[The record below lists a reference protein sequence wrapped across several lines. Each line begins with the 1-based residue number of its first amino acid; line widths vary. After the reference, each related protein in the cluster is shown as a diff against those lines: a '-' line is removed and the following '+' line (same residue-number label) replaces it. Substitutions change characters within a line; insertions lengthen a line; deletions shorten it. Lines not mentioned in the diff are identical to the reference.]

1 MSREAEETSGKY
13 GVLIMSTG
21 AAPQTE
27 SDAMIQRLLA
37 AGDLA
42 VSRSLVQQHPEL
54 NWEQIVTKLTDRVRQ
69 EVHVSSAQAQRLA
82 DIAITVAQA
91 TNDKPALAKSIRAKA
106 NALYAQDQ
114 HAEAVEMHG
123 RAIHLFEEVG
133 DKEELARTLSGSIQP
148 LLLLGRYEE
157 AMAAGGRARAIF
169 AGLGNR
175 WRLAR
180 LEINIGNI
188 YQRQDRFEDSLQH
201 YQQAYEELL
210 SHDDAEGLAA
220 VLSNLSL
227 CYISLNNFPRALEL
241 HQKARKHC
249 LEKGMPI
256 LVAYADYNI
265 AYLYF
270 LRGEYGRSIQMLREA
285 SAGAKRA
292 GDAYQLALCDLDL
305 AEIYLE
311 INLNAEAVELAQA
324 ANQRFER
331 LGFGYEAAKALAF
344 AAIGVSRQGQAF
356 EGLQLFRKSKDMF
369 ARDNNLVWPS
379 LIGLYEAL
387 VLFNEGR
394 MFEARQLC
402 AGAQDFFAHASMPR
416 KALLAELLLAR
427 IALRLHDT
435 SCARQHCESALQELS
450 RVESP
455 MLQYQTYFL
464 LGETSRTEK
473 NDAEAYDAYSR
484 ARVALEALRGSLRGE
499 ELKIAFFDN
508 KLELY
513 EHLVDLCLQ
522 RMDGSEEAFGYIEQA
537 KSRSLMDLLT
547 QPVSV
552 VENDDG
558 QSDLVRCI
566 RTLREELN
574 WYYNL
579 IEREQLRPEENSR
592 TRIVSLEKQA
602 RAREGELLRA
612 LQEATTAEVNQAGLE
627 SPTHV
632 PLQEIRTALAPGT
645 TLVEYFCVQDR
656 ILACVLSQDHLHIVP
671 VTLSSRVQKNLQ
683 MFQFQLS
690 KFRLDPQY
698 VATFQDALLEATQS
712 HLKSLYDEL
721 LAPVRQLLEAKHLVF
736 VPHGL
741 LHYVPM
747 HALYDGES
755 YLIDNY
761 AISYAPSASIYS
773 ICRAIPEKTSGSSLI
788 FGIADA
794 QAPSILDEV
803 HALHSI
809 LPHAKLFVGDQA
821 TEHALRE
828 NGANSRTIHIATHG
842 YFRQDNPMFSSIRL
856 GGSYLSLYDLYH
868 LKLPADLV
876 VLSGCATG
884 LNVVRPGDEQI
895 GLVRGLLRAGA
906 HSLVLSLWDV
916 HDQSTQEFMVA
927 FYSKMQHGLS
937 KPFAIQ
943 SAMVEL
949 REHSPHPYYWAPFLL
964 IGKG

>member
-1 MSREAEETSGKY
+1 MSAK
-13 GVLIMSTG
+13 

-37 AGDLA
+37 STED
-42 VSRSLVQQHPEL
+42 RQRRMLVQQHPAL
-54 NWEQIVTKLTDRVRQ
+54 DWAQIVTALTDRVRQ
-69 EVHVSSAQAQRLA
+69 EVHVSTSQAQAIADLA
-82 DIAITVAQA
+82 IVVAE
-91 TNDKPALAKSIRAKA
+91 TTKNKLALAKSLRAKA
-106 NALYAQDQ
+106 NTLYAQDQ
-114 HAEAVEMHG
+114 HAEAVEKHA
-123 RAIHLFEEVG
+123 RAISLFEEAG

-157 AMAAGGRARAIF
+157 ALAVAGRAGAIF
-169 AGLGNR
+169 SEQKNA

-188 YQRQDRFEDSLQH
+188 YQRQDRFEESLEH
-201 YQQAYEELL
+201 YQRAYEELL
-210 SHDDAEGLAA
+210 GHDDAEGLAA

-227 CYISLNNFPRALEL
+227 CYISLNNFPKALEL
-241 HQKARKHC
+241 HQKARQHC

-285 SAGAKRA
+285 SAGAQRV
-292 GDAYQLALCDLDL
+292 GDGYQLALCDLDL

-311 INLNAEAVELAQA
+311 INMIAEAVELAHA
-324 ANQRFER
+324 AHHGFER

-356 EGLQLFRKSKDMF
+356 EGLQLFRKSKEMF
-369 ARDNNLVWPS
+369 VRDNNLVWPS
-379 LIGLYEAL
+379 LIDLYEAL

-394 MFEARQLC
+394 LFEARSLC
-402 AGAQDFFAHASMPR
+402 AAAREFFARSSMPR

-427 IALRLHDT
+427 IALRLNDIST
-435 SCARQHCESALQELS
+435 ARKHSESALQELT
-450 RVESP
+450 RLEAP
-455 MLQYQTYFL
+455 MLMYQAQFL
-464 LGETSRTEK
+464 VGEIARAER
-473 NDAEAYDAYSR
+473 NDQQAYEAYSR
-484 ARVALEALRGSLRGE
+484 SRASLESLRGSLRGE
-499 ELKIAFFDN
+499 ELKISFFNN

-513 EHLVDLCLQ
+513 EHLVDLCL
-522 RMDGSEEAFGYIEQA
+522 RRSNSLEEAFGYIEQA
-537 KSRSLMDLLT
+537 KSRTLMDLLR

-552 VENDDG
+552 VENDTG
-558 QSDLVRCI
+558 QSDLVRSI

-592 TRIVSLEKQA
+592 TRIEILEKQA
-602 RAREGELLRA
+602 HTREAALLHA
-612 LQEATTAEVNQAGLE
+612 LQEATVAEVDQAGLQ
-627 SPTHV
+627 SPTHA
-632 PLQEIRTALAPGT
+632 PLGEIRAALAPGT

-656 ILACVLSQDHLHIVP
+656 ILACVLTRDDLEIVP
-671 VTLSSRVQKNLQ
+671 VTLESRVQKILQ
-683 MFQFQLS
+683 MLQFQLS
-690 KFRLDPQY
+690 KFRLDPRY
-698 VATFQDALLEATQS
+698 VATFEVSLLEATQA

-721 LAPVRQLLEAKHLVF
+721 FAPVRPFLNAKHLVF

-755 YLIDNY
+755 YLIDSY
-761 AISYAPSASIYS
+761 AITYAPSASIYS
-773 ICRAIPEKTSGSSLI
+773 ICRALPEKPPGKSLI
-788 FGIADA
+788 FGIADT

-809 LPHAKLFVGDQA
+809 LPGAKLFVGDEA
-821 TEHALRE
+821 TEQALRE
-828 NGANSRTIHIATHG
+828 HGASSHTIHIATHG

-868 LKLPADLV
+868 LQLTADLV

-906 HSLVLSLWDV
+906 RSLVLSLWDV
-916 HDQSTQEFMVA
+916 HDHSTQEFMIS
-927 FYSKMQHGLS
+927 FYSKMQQGLS
-937 KPFAIQ
+937 KPLAMQ
-943 SAMVEL
+943 AAMVEL
-949 REHSPHPYYWAPFLL
+949 RGRSPHPYYWAPFLL

>member
-1 MSREAEETSGKY
+1 MSAK
-13 GVLIMSTG
+13 

-37 AGDLA
+37 AGDDSA
-42 VSRSLVQQHPEL
+42 CCNLVQQHPAL
-54 NWEQIVTKLTDRVRQ
+54 DWEHVVTTLTDRVRQ
-69 EVHVSSAQAQRLA
+69 EVHVSTAQAQRLA
-82 DIAITVAQA
+82 NLAILVAE
-91 TNDKPALAKSIRAKA
+91 TTRNTLALAKSLRAKA

-114 HAEAVEMHG
+114 HAEAVEMHA
-123 RAIHLFEEVG
+123 RAISLFDEGG
-133 DKEELARTLSGSIQP
+133 DKAELARTLSGSIQP
-148 LLLLGRYEE
+148 LLLLGRYDE
-157 AMAAGGRARAIF
+157 ALAAAGRARAIF
-169 AGLGNR
+169 SEQGNA

-188 YQRQDRFEDSLQH
+188 YQRQDRFEESLQH

-210 SHDDAEGLAA
+210 GHDDGEGLAA

-227 CYISLNNFPRALEL
+227 CYISLNNFSKALEL
-241 HQKARKHC
+241 HQKARQHC
-249 LEKGMPI
+249 LDKGMPI

-285 SAGAKRA
+285 AAGAKRV

-311 INLNAEAVELAQA
+311 INLSAEAVELAHA
-324 ANQRFER
+324 ANQGFEG

-356 EGLQLFRKSKDMF
+356 EGLQLFRKSKEMF

-379 LIGLYEAL
+379 LIDLYEAL

-394 MFEARQLC
+394 LFEARRLC
-402 AGAQDFFAHASMPR
+402 AGAQEFFAHSSMTR
-416 KALLAELLLAR
+416 KARLAELLLAR
-427 IALRLHDT
+427 IALRLKDT
-435 SCARQHCESALQELS
+435 PAARRHCESALQELT
-450 RVESP
+450 RMESP
-455 MLQYQTYFL
+455 MLLYQAQFL
-464 LGETSRTEK
+464 LGEIARAEK
-473 NDAEAYDAYSR
+473 NDPEAYDAYSR
-484 ARVALEALRGSLRGE
+484 ARGALEALRGSLRGE

-513 EHLVDLCLQ
+513 EHLVDICL
-522 RMDGSEEAFGYIEQA
+522 RRANGLEEAFGYIEQA

-547 QPVSV
+547 QPISV

-558 QSDLVRCI
+558 QSDLVRSI

-592 TRIVSLEKQA
+592 ARIEGLEKQA
-602 RAREGELLRA
+602 RIRETSLLRA
-612 LQEATTAEVNQAGLE
+612 LQEATVAEVNQAGLQ
-627 SPTHV
+627 STTHA
-632 PLQEIRTALAPGT
+632 PLEEIRATLAPET

-656 ILACVLSQDHLHIVP
+656 ILACVLTRDDLQIVP
-671 VTLSSRVQKNLQ
+671 ITLQSRVQKILQ
-683 MFQFQLS
+683 MLQFQLS

-698 VATFQDALLEATQS
+698 VVTFQDSLLEATQA

-721 LAPVRQLLEAKHLVF
+721 LAPIRQFLDAKHLVF

-755 YLIDNY
+755 YLIDHY
-761 AISYAPSASIYS
+761 AISYAPSASIYA
-773 ICRAIPEKTSGSSLI
+773 ICRGIPEKTSGTSLI

-803 HALHSI
+803 RALECI
-809 LPHAKLFVGDQA
+809 LPDAKLCVGDEA
-821 TEHALRE
+821 TEQVLRE
-828 NGANSRTIHIATHG
+828 NGASSRTIHIATHG

-868 LKLPADLV
+868 LKLTADLV

-906 HSLVLSLWDV
+906 QSLVLSLWDV
-916 HDQSTQEFMVA
+916 HDRSTQEFMVS
-927 FYSKMQHGLS
+927 FYTKMQRGLS
-937 KPFAIQ
+937 KPLAMQ
-943 SAMVEL
+943 AAMVEL
-949 REHSPHPYYWAPFLL
+949 RERSPHPYYWAPFLL

>member
-1 MSREAEETSGKY
+1 
-13 GVLIMSTG
+13 MSTK
-21 AAPQTE
+21 AAPQRE
-27 SDAMIQRLLA
+27 SDAVIQRLLA
-37 AGDLA
+37 AEDVA
-42 VSRSLVQQHPEL
+42 ASRALVQQRPEL
-54 NWEQIVTKLTDRVRQ
+54 DWQHIVTTLTDRVRQ
-69 EVHVSSAQAQRLA
+69 EVHVNTAQAQRLA
-82 DIAITVAQA
+82 DVAIVVAE
-91 TNDKPALAKSIRAKA
+91 TTKNALALGKSFRAKA

-114 HAEAVEMHG
+114 HVEAVEMHA
-123 RAIHLFEEVG
+123 RAISLFDEVG

-148 LLLLGRYEE
+148 LLLLGHYNE
-157 AMAAGGRARAIF
+157 ALAAADRARAIF
-169 AGLGNR
+169 SEQGNA

-210 SHDDAEGLAA
+210 GHDDAEGLAA

-227 CYISLNNFPRALEL
+227 CYISLNNFPQALEL

-249 LEKGMPI
+249 LDKGMPI

-285 SAGAKRA
+285 ADGAKRA
-292 GDAYQLALCDLDL
+292 ADVYQLALCDLDL

-311 INLNAEAVELAQA
+311 INLSAEAVELAHA
-324 ANQRFER
+324 ANHSFER

-356 EGLQLFRKSKDMF
+356 EGLQLFRRSKEMF
-369 ARDNNLVWPS
+369 ARDNNHVWPP

-394 MFEARQLC
+394 MFEARGLC
-402 AGAQDFFAHASMPR
+402 AAAREFFAHSSMPR

-427 IALRLHDT
+427 IALRLNDT
-435 SCARQHCESALQELS
+435 SRARQHCESALQELTY
-450 RVESP
+450 VESP
-455 MLQYQTYFL
+455 MLLYQAQFL
-464 LGETSRTEK
+464 LGETARTEK
-473 NDAEAYDAYSR
+473 NDSEAYEAYSR
-484 ARVALEALRGSLRGE
+484 ARGALEALRGNLRGE

-508 KLELY
+508 KQELY
-513 EHLVDLCLQ
+513 EHLVDLCL
-522 RMDGSEEAFGYIEQA
+522 RRANGLEEAFGYIEQA

-547 QPVSV
+547 QPVAV

-579 IEREQLRPEENSR
+579 IEREQLRPEKNSR
-592 TRIVSLEKQA
+592 ARIETLEKQA
-602 RAREGELLRA
+602 RTRETALLRA
-612 LQEATTAEVNQAGLE
+612 LQEATAAEVNQAGLQ
-627 SPTHV
+627 SPTHA
-632 PLQEIRTALAPGT
+632 PLDEIRAALAPET
-645 TLVEYFCVQDR
+645 ALVEYFCLQDR
-656 ILACVLSQDHLHIVP
+656 ILVCVLTRNDLQIVP
-671 VTLSSRVQKNLQ
+671 ITLLSRVQKILQ
-683 MFQFQLS
+683 MLQFQLS
-690 KFRLDPQY
+690 KSRLDPQY
-698 VATFQDALLEATQS
+698 LATFQDSLLEATQA

-721 LAPVRQLLEAKHLVF
+721 LAPVRPLLQAKHLVF

-773 ICRAIPEKTSGSSLI
+773 ICRGIPEKNSGSSLI
-788 FGIADA
+788 LGIADA

-803 HALHSI
+803 HALNSI
-809 LPHAKLFVGDQA
+809 LPDAKLFVGDQA
-821 TEHALRE
+821 TEQALRE
-828 NGANSRTIHIATHG
+828 NGASSRTIHIATHG

-916 HDQSTQEFMVA
+916 HDRSTQEFMVS
-927 FYSKMQHGLS
+927 FYSKMQQGLS
-937 KPFAIQ
+937 KPTAIQ

-949 REHSPHPYYWAPFLL
+949 RERSPHPYYWAPFLL

>member
-1 MSREAEETSGKY
+1 MSAQ
-13 GVLIMSTG
+13 

-27 SDAMIQRLLA
+27 CDAMIQRLLA
-37 AGDLA
+37 SADDSA
-42 VSRSLVQQHPEL
+42 CRALVEQHPAL
-54 NWEQIVTKLTDRVRQ
+54 NWEEIVTALTDRVRQ
-69 EVHVSSAQAQRLA
+69 EIHVSTTQAHRLA
-82 DIAITVAQA
+82 DIAIVAAQA
-91 TNDKPALAKSIRAKA
+91 TGNKLVLARSFRAKA
-106 NALYAQDQ
+106 NALYAQDK
-114 HAEAVEMHG
+114 HSEAVEMHE
-123 RAIHLFEEVG
+123 RAISLFEEVG

-148 LLLLGRYEE
+148 LLLLGRYDE
-157 AMAAGGRARAIF
+157 ALMAASR
-169 AGLGNR
+169 AGLIFSEQGNA

-201 YQQAYEELL
+201 YQKAYDELL
-210 SHDDAEGLAA
+210 GHDDAEGLAA

-227 CYISLNNFPRALEL
+227 CYISLNNFPKALEL
-241 HQKARKHC
+241 HQKARQHC

-285 SAGAKRA
+285 ASGAKRA

-311 INLNAEAVELAQA
+311 INLSAEAVELAHT
-324 ANQRFER
+324 ANHGFER

-356 EGLQLFRKSKDMF
+356 EGLQLFRKSREMF

-379 LIGLYEAL
+379 LIDLYEAL

-394 MFEARQLC
+394 MFEARRLC
-402 AGAQDFFAHASMPR
+402 AAAQEFFVHSSMPR
-416 KALLAELLLAR
+416 KAVLAELLLAR
-427 IALRLHDT
+427 IALRLNDA
-435 SCARQHCESALQELS
+435 SKARQHCESALHALT
-450 RVESP
+450 RLESP
-455 MLQYQTYFL
+455 MLRYQTQFL
-464 LGETSRTEK
+464 LGEIARTEK
-473 NDAEAYDAYSR
+473 NDEASYHAYCR
-484 ARVALEALRGSLRGE
+484 ARAAVEALRGSLRGE

-513 EHLVDLCLQ
+513 EHLVDLCL
-522 RMDGSEEAFGYIEQA
+522 RRENGSEEAFGYIEQA

-547 QPVSV
+547 QPVAV
-552 VENDDG
+552 IENDDG
-558 QSDLVRCI
+558 QSDLVRSI

-592 TRIVSLEKQA
+592 ARIETLEKQA
-602 RAREGELLRA
+602 RARETALLRA
-612 LQEATTAEVNQAGLE
+612 LQEATVAEVDQAGLQ
-627 SPTHV
+627 SPTHS
-632 PLQEIRTALAPGT
+632 PLEEIRAALAPET
-645 TLVEYFCVQDR
+645 ALVEYFCVQDR
-656 ILACVLSQDHLHIVP
+656 ILACVLTCDDLQIVP
-671 VTLSSRVQKNLQ
+671 VTLQSRVQKILQ
-683 MFQFQLS
+683 MLQFQLS

-698 VATFQDALLEATQS
+698 VATFQDSLLESTQA
-712 HLKSLYDEL
+712 HLKSLYDEI
-721 LAPVRQLLEAKHLVF
+721 LAPVRPLLDAKHLVF

-755 YLIDNY
+755 YLIDKF

-773 ICRAIPEKTSGSSLI
+773 ICRAIPETISGPSLI

-803 HALHSI
+803 QALSSI
-809 LPHAKLFVGDQA
+809 LPDAKLFVGDQA
-821 TEHALRE
+821 TEQALRE
-828 NGANSRTIHIATHG
+828 NGASSRTIHIATHG

-868 LKLPADLV
+868 LKLTADLV

-906 HSLVLSLWDV
+906 QSLVLSLWDV
-916 HDQSTQEFMVA
+916 HDRSTREFMVS
-927 FYSKMQHGLS
+927 FYTKMQQGLS
-937 KPFAIQ
+937 KPLAMQ
-943 SAMVEL
+943 AAMVDL
-949 REHSPHPYYWAPFLL
+949 RRRSPHPYYWAPFLL

>member
-1 MSREAEETSGKY
+1 M
-13 GVLIMSTG
+13 G
-21 AAPQTE
+21 AKASPQTE

-37 AGDLA
+37 ATGEDEW
-42 VSRSLVQQHPEL
+42 RILVQKHPALE
-54 NWEQIVTKLTDRVRQ
+54 WKQIVTALTDRVRQ
-69 EVHVSSAQAQRLA
+69 EVHVSTAQAQRLA
-82 DIAITVAQA
+82 DLAILIAET
-91 TNDKPALAKSIRAKA
+91 TRDNLALAKSMRAKA

-114 HAEAVEMHG
+114 HAEAVEKHG
-123 RAIHLFEEVG
+123 RAVSLFDEAG

-157 AMAAGGRARAIF
+157 ALAAAGRAREIF
-169 AGLGNR
+169 SAQGNT

-188 YQRQDRFEDSLQH
+188 YQRQDRFEESLQH
-201 YQQAYEELL
+201 YQRAYEELL
-210 SHDDAEGLAA
+210 GHEDAEGLAA

-227 CYISLNNFPRALEL
+227 CYISLNNFPKALEL
-241 HQKARKHC
+241 HREARQHC

-270 LRGEYGRSIQMLREA
+270 LRGEYGRSIHMLREA
-285 SAGAKRA
+285 AGGAQRV

-311 INLNAEAVELAQA
+311 INLSAEAVELAHA
-324 ANQRFER
+324 AHAGFER
-331 LGFGYEAAKALAF
+331 LGFGYEAAKALTF
-344 AAIGVSRQGQAF
+344 AAIGASRQGQTF
-356 EGLQLFRKSKDMF
+356 EGLQLFRKSKEMF
-369 ARDNNLVWPS
+369 TRDNNLVWPS
-379 LIGLYEAL
+379 LIDLYEAL

-394 MFEARQLC
+394 LFEARRLC
-402 AGAQDFFAHASMPR
+402 ALAREFFTRSSMPR

-427 IALRLHDT
+427 IALRLNET
-435 SCARQHCESALQELS
+435 STARQHCESALRELTGL
-450 RVESP
+450 ESP
-455 MLQYQTYFL
+455 MLSYQGQFL
-464 LGETSRTEK
+464 LGEIARTEK
-473 NDAEAYDAYSR
+473 NDQEAYDAYSR
-484 ARVALEALRGSLRGE
+484 SRSALESLRSSLRGE

-522 RMDGSEEAFGYIEQA
+522 RSNGIEEAFGYIEQA

-547 QPVSV
+547 RPVV
-552 VENDDG
+552 AVENDDG
-558 QSDLVRCI
+558 QSDLVRSI

-579 IEREQLRPEENSR
+579 IEREQLRPEANSR
-592 TRIVSLEKQA
+592 ARIETLEKQA
-602 RAREGELLRA
+602 RTRETALLRA
-612 LQEATTAEVNQAGLE
+612 LQEATVAEVDQAGLQ
-627 SPTHV
+627 SPIHA
-632 PLQEIRTALAPGT
+632 PLEEIRAALAPET

-656 ILACVLSQDHLHIVP
+656 ILACVLTRDGLQIVP
-671 VTLSSRVQKNLQ
+671 ITLQSRVQKILQ
-683 MFQFQLS
+683 MLQFQLS
-690 KFRLDPQY
+690 KFRLDPRY
-698 VATFQDALLEATQS
+698 VATFENSLLEATQA

-721 LAPVRQLLEAKHLVF
+721 LAPVRPLLNAQHLVF

-755 YLIDNY
+755 YVIDCF
-761 AISYAPSASIYS
+761 AVSYAPSASIYS
-773 ICRAIPEKTSGSSLI
+773 ICRKIPEKTAGASLI

-809 LPHAKLFVGDQA
+809 LPDARLFVGDEA
-821 TEHALRE
+821 TEQALRE
-828 NGANSRTIHIATHG
+828 HGARSHTIHIATHG

-868 LKLPADLV
+868 LKLTADLV

-884 LNVVRPGDEQI
+884 LSVIRSGDEQI

-906 HSLVLSLWDV
+906 QSLVLSLWDV
-916 HDQSTQEFMVA
+916 HDQSTREFMVS
-927 FYSKMQHGLS
+927 FYTKMQHGLS
-937 KPFAIQ
+937 KALAMRA
-943 SAMVEL
+943 AMVEL
-949 REHSPHPYYWAPFLL
+949 RSRSPHPYYWAPFLL